1 MPPEATIHAT
11 AYAVCVIPEDNI
23 NHRLYAVTVE
33 RIHHT
38 GTWAVRWMGRCLGE
52 DGTWEY
58 EPIQSERT
66 DEWLAA
72 HRFILPT
79 ALFLARLAAR
89 DITVNGVTVADILA
103 RTEARS

>member
-33 RIHHT
+33 RTHHT
-38 GTWAVRWMGRCLGE
+38 
-52 DGTWEY
+52 GTWEY
-58 EPIQSERT
+58 EPIPSERT